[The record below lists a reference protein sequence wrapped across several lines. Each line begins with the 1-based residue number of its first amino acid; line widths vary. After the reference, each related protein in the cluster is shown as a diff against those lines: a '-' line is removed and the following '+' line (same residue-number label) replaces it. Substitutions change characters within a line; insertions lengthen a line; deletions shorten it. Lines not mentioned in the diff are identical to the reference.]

1 MTAARTSYA
10 QELSHGPQY
19 IKQLTTEWKGERSA
33 DGRPRVADALLAR
46 LEKCTLEQIWGY
58 LNRKGYRNQVANGWI
73 ILKPEEVMVGRVVT
87 TQFMPSR
94 PDLDSL
100 ISRRGKAEGRSLRGT
115 PNTWPIDILQ
125 KGDVYVADGFGK
137 IKDGTLIGSSLGNA
151 VYGRTGKG
159 VIFDGSIR
167 DMEELKNTQGF
178 NAWIKGHHPSY
189 IRDMTPVAINGP
201 IRIDEV
207 TVIPGD
213 VVFANAYG
221 VIFVPPHL
229 VEPLVVAAEMTSL
242 RDEFERFLLQQAK
255 YPSGEIHGSW
265 SEKIK
270 DEFRGWL
277 KKRPGKLTVSEEQAE
292 AYLKKDE

>member
-1 MTAARTSYA
+1 V
-10 QELSHGPQY
+10 
-19 IKQLTTEWKGERSA
+19 
-33 DGRPRVADALLAR
+33 DDALLAR

-58 LNRKGYRNQVANGWI
+58 LNRRGYRNQVANGWV
-73 ILKPEEVMVGRVVT
+73 ILKPEEVMVGRVIT

-100 ISRRGKAEGRSLRGT
+100 VKQEGKTQRLSAHGT
-115 PNTWPIDILQ
+115 TNTWPIDILG

-159 VIFDGSIR
+159 VIFNGSIR
-167 DMEELKNTQGF
+167 DMEELKNTHGF

-221 VIFVPPHL
+221 VIFIPAQM
-229 VEPLVVAAEMTSL
+229 VEPLVTEAEMTSL

-265 SEKIK
+265 SPKIK
-270 DEFRGWL
+270 DEFRTWL
-277 KKRPGKLTVSEEQAE
+277 KSRPGKLTVSHEQIE
-292 AYLKKDE
+292 AYLKKDD